1 MKCQLSPECALI
13 RYFSRLINPLPPSR
27 GFRSSRCFE
36 LRNDVMTSDASAG
49 ELRHSLH
56 VYYLPVCQM
65 RWRTN
70 VVTYYALFISSHII
84 TTI

>member
-1 MKCQLSPECALI
+1 MKFQLSPECALI

-56 VYYLPVCQM
+56 VYIPVSQM
-65 RWRTN
+65 RWR
-70 VVTYYALFISSHII
+70 TYYALFISNYII
-84 TTI
+84 TII